1 MTLDDEYYTYYDLHE
16 FQKLMEEAT
25 AKLKRMNTM
34 SRAMR
39 WQIGEPKY
47 YTEFVEEMNE
57 ANGWIS
63 SHC

>member
-1 MTLDDEYYTYYDLHE
+1 MSYLDDEYYEFQD

-25 AKLKRMNTM
+25 AKLKQMNMM
-34 SRAMR
+34 SRSMR
-39 WQIGEPKY
+39 WQFDEPDFYKQ
-47 YTEFVEEMNE
+47 FVSEMNE